1 MSMPKGEGA
10 LPDSRKGP
18 TAVSVTTRRDALRM
32 FGAAATV
39 VAAGGVLG
47 ACARAARPVVVHG
60 QTTVIWTPISGLWQ
74 LPDKTAIELISEA
87 MQPFLQEHPGLRLV
101 SAGATS
107 SQSGGVLP
115 ALLAGTGF

>member
-1 MSMPKGEGA
+1 MPKGEGA

-87 MQPFLQEHPGLRLV
+87 MQPFLQVPHAGR
-101 SAGATS
+101 AGATRHEKAGWVANV
-107 SQSGGVLP
+107 GG
-115 ALLAGTGF
+115 AGGG